1 MKRMITK
8 SLGLLALVGAMTAY
22 SSSKAEAALSL
33 NLCTTEFCVGGTTI
47 IVTDGGAGDANPADG
62 AITYIGGFAGF
73 SAASVNSAFGV
84 PEIGTP
90 GAPQLD
96 LHFSA
101 SGAGDG
107 FLYAVQGP
115 YGAPDPGKYSLSFGG
130 TTTGSVSVQGI
141 VGDSFADAQT
151 VGPFT
156 GDFSGSMALT
166 HPAPYTQVIGVH
178 IVQGAGGIST
188 GDLHL
193 VPVPEPLSLSLLG
206 LGLAGVAMR
215 RRQRA

>member
-8 SLGLLALVGAMTAY
+8 SLALLALVGAMTAY
-22 SSSKAEAALSL
+22 SSGKAEAALSL
-33 NLCTTEFCVGGTTI
+33 NLCTVEFCTSGTTI
-47 IVTDGGAGDANPADG
+47 VVTDGGAGDANPEVG
-62 AITYIGGFAGF
+62 AITYVGGFAGF

-84 PEIGTP
+84 PEIGTAD
-90 GAPQLD
+90 APQLD

-101 SGAGDG
+101 TGAGEG

-115 YGAPDPGKYSLSFGG
+115 YGAPDPGKYALNFGG
-130 TTTGSVSVQGI
+130 TTTGTVSVTGI
-141 VGDSFADAQT
+141 VGDSLSDAQT
-151 VGPFT
+151 VGPFS
-156 GDFSGSMALT
+156 GPFSGSMLLT

-178 IVQGAGGIST
+178 ITQGAGGAST

-206 LGLAGVAMR
+206 LGLAGAAMR
-215 RRQRA
+215 RRRA

>member
-8 SLGLLALVGAMTAY
+8 SLALLALVGAMTAY
-22 SSSKAEAALSL
+22 SSAKAEAALSL
-33 NLCTTEFCVGGTTI
+33 QLCTAEFCVGGTTI
-47 IVTDGGAGDANPADG
+47 SVTDGGAGDANPAAG
-62 AITYIGGFAGF
+62 AITYVGGFAGF

-84 PEIGTP
+84 PEIGTAA
-90 GAPQLD
+90 APQLD

-101 SGAGDG
+101 SGAGNG
-107 FLYAVQGP
+107 YMYAVQGP
-115 YGAPDPGKYSLSFGG
+115 YGAPDPGKYALSFGG
-130 TTTGSVSVQGI
+130 TTTGSVTVTGI
-141 VGDSFADAQT
+141 VGDAFSDALSA
-151 VGPFT
+151 GPFS
-156 GDFSGSMALT
+156 GEFSGSLALT

-178 IVQGAGGIST
+178 IVQSAGGIST

>member
-1 MKRMITK
+1 MITK
-8 SLGLLALVGAMTAY
+8 SLALLALVGAMTAY

-47 IVTDGGAGDANPADG
+47 IVTDGGVGDANPEAG

-73 SAASVNSAFGV
+73 SAASVNSALGV
-84 PEIGTP
+84 PEIGTSDL
-90 GAPQLD
+90 PQLD

-101 SGAGDG
+101 FGAGDG
-107 FLYAVQGP
+107 YIYAVQGP
-115 YGAPDPGKYSLSFGG
+115 FGAPDPGTYALNYGG
-130 TTTGSVSVQGI
+130 TSTGTVSVQGI

-151 VGPFT
+151 EGPFS
-156 GDFSGSMALT
+156 GAFSGSMSLT

-178 IVQGAGGIST
+178 ITQATGGAST

-193 VPVPEPLSLSLLG
+193 VPVVPEPLSLSLLG

-215 RRQRA
+215 RRRA